1 MPHWDDFHV
10 YNYTLYLSK
19 DHGQWNERFCSI
31 KIRLCKYLMLSFPF
45 ELVPVNVSTDELAS
59 FVRIS
64 LAVTVSMQKVISL
77 TKSWKYILLKAIF
90 KGEIK

>member
-1 MPHWDDFHV
+1 MYV
-10 YNYTLYLSK
+10 
-19 DHGQWNERFCSI
+19 FCSI
-31 KIRLCKYLMLSFPF
+31 KIRLCKYLMLSVPF

-77 TKSWKYILLKAIF
+77 TKS
-90 KGEIK
+90 

>member
-1 MPHWDDFHV
+1 M
-10 YNYTLYLSK
+10 
-19 DHGQWNERFCSI
+19 
-31 KIRLCKYLMLSFPF
+31 YLMLSLSF

-77 TKSWKYILLKAIF
+77 TKS
-90 KGEIK
+90 